1 MKGNENNPMIRT
13 TLDPWWEHEFRVRQW
28 AVTLRLAPWTW
39 TIRDGGLPSVEGTRF
54 RRSRAAHDQAH
65 LLTQMLNVQRPK
77 K

>member
-1 MKGNENNPMIRT
+1 MKGNEKSPVIRT
-13 TLDPWWEHEFRVRQW
+13 TLDPWWEHEFRIRQW

-39 TIRDGGLPSVEGTRF
+39 AIHSGDLNVEGVRF